1 VTPLHAL
8 VAGAA
13 MVNGGV
19 LYPPRLTRTDVS
31 VGTRVISEPT
41 SMVLRDMM
49 REVVTIG
56 TGKKANVPGYD
67 VIGKTGSANKP
78 ARGGYDDDALI
89 TSFLGAF
96 PYSDPR
102 YALLVMLDE
111 PQGIPETHNLTL
123 AGWNAAPTAAEIIAR
138 AAPLLGVR
146 PAMQA
151 PLRAREKMAAGAGEP
166 ALALKAEVPHAP

>member
-1 VTPLHAL
+1 ML
-8 VAGAA
+8 
-13 MVNGGV
+13 
-19 LYPPRLTRTDVS
+19 
-31 VGTRVISEPT
+31 
-41 SMVLRDMM
+41 LRDMM

-138 AAPLLGVR
+138 SAPLLGVR
-146 PAMQA
+146 PALQA
-151 PLRAREKMAAGAGEP
+151 PLRAHEKMTAGAGEP
-166 ALALKAEVPHAP
+166 ALALKAEVLHAP

>member
-1 VTPLHAL
+1 
-8 VAGAA
+8 
-13 MVNGGV
+13 M
-19 LYPPRLTRTDVS
+19 
-31 VGTRVISEPT
+31 
-41 SMVLRDMM
+41 
-49 REVVTIG
+49 
-56 TGKKANVPGYD
+56 PGYD

-151 PLRAREKMAAGAGEP
+151 PLRASEKMAASAGEH

>member
-1 VTPLHAL
+1 
-8 VAGAA
+8 
-13 MVNGGV
+13 
-19 LYPPRLTRTDVS
+19 
-31 VGTRVISEPT
+31 
-41 SMVLRDMM
+41 MVLRDMM
-49 REVVTIG
+49 RDVVAIG

-146 PAMQA
+146 PALQR
-151 PLRAREKMAAGAGEP
+151 PLPAQEKMAAGARVP
-166 ALALKAEVPHAP
+166 PLVLKAEVPDAP

>member
-1 VTPLHAL
+1 ML
-8 VAGAA
+8 
-13 MVNGGV
+13 
-19 LYPPRLTRTDVS
+19 
-31 VGTRVISEPT
+31 
-41 SMVLRDMM
+41 LRDMM

-78 ARGGYDDDALI
+78 ALGGYDDDALI

-96 PYSDPR
+96 PFSDPR

-111 PQGIPETHNLTL
+111 PQGIPDTHNLTL

-138 AAPLLGVR
+138 SAPLLGVR
-146 PAMQA
+146 PALQA
-151 PLRAREKMAAGAGEP
+151 PLRVREKMTAGPGEP
-166 ALALKAEVPHAP
+166 APALKAELPHAP

>member
-1 VTPLHAL
+1 
-8 VAGAA
+8 
-13 MVNGGV
+13 M
-19 LYPPRLTRTDVS
+19 
-31 VGTRVISEPT
+31 I
-41 SMVLRDMM
+41 LRDMM

-78 ARGGYDDDALI
+78 ARGGYNDALI

-166 ALALKAEVPHAP
+166 ALVLKAEVPHAP